1 MPIRTDT
8 DQTPARTAE
17 IYQAAANLM
26 VTKGFGGTSIADIAK
41 AVGMTKAGL
50 YHHIASKEDM
60 LYQIMS
66 HAMSIMQAAVVEPA
80 QQVADPLARLEL
92 MIKNHITIILEG
104 GQTFTVLISEI
115 HHLTEE
121 HQAVIGQS
129 IASYRA
135 IVMDSMDELAKA
147 GKLRP
152 GLDTDIASRHMLRT
166 IAGIAQWF
174 HYDFE
179 GNLELI
185 ISQTTDYTLAA
196 ILA

>member
-1 MPIRTDT
+1 M
-8 DQTPARTAE
+8 
-17 IYQAAANLM
+17 
-26 VTKGFGGTSIADIAK
+26 
-41 AVGMTKAGL
+41 
-50 YHHIASKEDM
+50 
-60 LYQIMS
+60 
-66 HAMSIMQAAVVEPA
+66 
-80 QQVADPLARLEL
+80 
-92 MIKNHITIILEG
+92 
-104 GQTFTVLISEI
+104 
-115 HHLTEE
+115 
-121 HQAVIGQS
+121 IGQS

-185 ISQTTDYTLAA
+185 ISQTADYTGSYSSRGIQMKYFFTGLPQV
-196 ILA
+196 